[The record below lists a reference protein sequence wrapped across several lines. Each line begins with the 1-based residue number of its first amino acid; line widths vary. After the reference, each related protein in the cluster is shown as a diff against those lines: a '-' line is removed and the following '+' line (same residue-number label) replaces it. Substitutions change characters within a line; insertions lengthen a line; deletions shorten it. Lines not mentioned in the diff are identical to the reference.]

1 MSALRLNVMFIK
13 MKMVSITHVY
23 IYVLKTE
30 VRNESRIFDFYT
42 ISLSIIMIRRTVI
55 SIKIET
61 MNHAILTSTN
71 HVVQFTYQACSLLFK
86 WKKKLSNEV
95 TILLH
100 LYSYTC
106 VVIFCQRN
114 LHDSQDHGLSS
125 KFRIQ
130 SGLKFLLLQQSPPSP
145 LILLKPCASDMH

>member
-1 MSALRLNVMFIK
+1 MIVNSRVLICDLAVFWFISVTGRCFKNQIVLIRYCLHFAVHFDTWRWSEISRFMSALRLNVMFIK

-61 MNHAILTSTN
+61 MNYAILTSTN
-71 HVVQFTYQACSLLFK
+71 HVVYFTY
-86 WKKKLSNEV
+86 
-95 TILLH
+95 
-100 LYSYTC
+100 
-106 VVIFCQRN
+106 
-114 LHDSQDHGLSS
+114 
-125 KFRIQ
+125 
-130 SGLKFLLLQQSPPSP
+130 
-145 LILLKPCASDMH
+145 

>member
-42 ISLSIIMIRRTVI
+42 IISLSIIMIRTV
-55 SIKIET
+55 SSVKIET

-71 HVVQFTYQACSLLFK
+71 HVV
-86 WKKKLSNEV
+86 
-95 TILLH
+95 
-100 LYSYTC
+100 
-106 VVIFCQRN
+106 
-114 LHDSQDHGLSS
+114 
-125 KFRIQ
+125 
-130 SGLKFLLLQQSPPSP
+130 
-145 LILLKPCASDMH
+145 